1 MKGLICN
8 RPAPGLIRIKERS
21 SEVCEFQ
28 RPRHLFFFFCRLAI
42 TRCLHIVGS
51 FFSTWKP
58 FTAPPSAYGRVV
70 WNDIKATTLKFK
82 CGKWHLLV
90 SQGGFGRKYYFYTQ
104 RICSIPCIH
113 CMYLLGEFRFWFSA
127 FWTKQC
133 EMFLETGS
141 ESKVWRPVSVVW
153 KLRNTQF
160 VKTKSKS
167 VWAGKYEAASKMSLW
182 SKVLEVLGLG

>member
-1 MKGLICN
+1 MVHIFLNREGDYVKPRNKFGFLKLNVREDKVQLMKGLICN

-90 SQGGFGRKYYFYTQ
+90 SQGGIWKKAFILLHSKHLKRAVYLVCTVYYTV
-104 RICSIPCIH
+104 CTSW
-113 CMYLLGEFRFWFSA
+113 MDLD
-127 FWTKQC
+127 
-133 EMFLETGS
+133 
-141 ESKVWRPVSVVW
+141 
-153 KLRNTQF
+153 
-160 VKTKSKS
+160 
-167 VWAGKYEAASKMSLW
+167 
-182 SKVLEVLGLG
+182 